1 MIVESSFIQH
11 GDVSIRFAKQQIIS
25 CARVQTCDLEIIPS
39 LLSISQNVSNYTRGI
54 RPSPSNGPATRVSIM
69 AWWHCHTV
77 LPSQNFMQFFCT
89 ISFSWA
95 SPQRQDAVA
104 KSPSTQTTTP
114 TEAATISLGFSL
126 FLWVVTLDIF
136 WEAETCWNIKK

>member
-1 MIVESSFIQH
+1 MIVESSFTSFIQH
-11 GDVSIRFAKQQIIS
+11 GEVSIRFVKQQIIS
-25 CARVQTCDLEIIPS
+25 CARVQTCDLEM
-39 LLSISQNVSNYTRGI
+39 ISQNVSNYTLGI
-54 RPSPSNGPATRVSIM
+54 WPSPSNGPTRRVLRMVWS
-69 AWWHCHTV
+69 HCHTV

-89 ISFSWA
+89 TSFSWA
-95 SPQRQDAVA
+95 SPQKQDAVA

-126 FLWVVTLDIF
+126 FLENANEAGDTF